1 MLTYYNTAMLTV
13 KLITYFVTVIA
24 SVLLVTFQKQ
34 SDRFFAKMLTISI
47 FLMSIIGCGLL
58 FKNHYFGPLHYMS
71 VTIITALTFWLLFG
85 KFTGNVVNF
94 VKFILLLIIAS
105 GIIFLSI

>member
-1 MLTYYNTAMLTV
+1 MLTV

-34 SDRFFAKMLTISI
+34 TDTVGAKLLTICI
-47 FLMSIIGCGLL
+47 FFMNIAGCVLL

-71 VTIITALTFWLLFG
+71 VTIMTVLTFWLLFG
-85 KFTGNVVNF
+85 RFTGNAVNT
-94 VKFILLLIIAS
+94 VKFIILLIVAS
-105 GIIFLSI
+105 GVIFLSI